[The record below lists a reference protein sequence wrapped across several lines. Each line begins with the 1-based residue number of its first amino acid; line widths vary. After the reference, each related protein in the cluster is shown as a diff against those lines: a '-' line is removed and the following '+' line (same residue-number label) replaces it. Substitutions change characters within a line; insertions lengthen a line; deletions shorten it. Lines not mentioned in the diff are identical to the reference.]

1 MYRQQIGR
9 TLVLDASM
17 EDKLKRR
24 KLDALKR
31 GVHRLSPGEALP
43 VSTHAVGI
51 GKSGAAAVAEM
62 LRSLS
67 PGAPKF
73 TALVIDIGDSDTVE
87 LRTLAERISAERAEV
102 TVLDLQIPSRAE
114 FVRTFEHYPEFLTL
128 EYPRYGRGADFEP
141 WLTPSVALSSMG
153 GHFDRAV
160 AKAIYGCDYY
170 GPDRALATALRR
182 FAAGIEDADGQ
193 AVVALVFGL
202 AGGTGSGIA
211 VDVARHLSNRLF
223 GRRVLVAGIGIAPCE
238 GDRPSCASG
247 QLFAVLNELD
257 CLDDEGKNQG
267 VVAACGELFRNPFT
281 AGFIMVPQQHV
292 WATTHDLAAT
302 NRRCAQ
308 EIAALVTCRD
318 GAALWESLR
327 LLNWVAAPS
336 TQHSAARTPWGP
348 NWIHMLGYADADPA
362 SPITLDDGLAGL
374 MGLRPG
380 YAPEFIEARAA
391 SLAQAEADRLATR
404 LDSAFRPDVPPQIVD
419 AGRAGSVQFILPSLS
434 KTDLAFFYAAR
445 KAYDGEAPGQRLLD
459 HSLLLEQGV
468 LLSEPSTRLQGMAGA
483 SLGAG
488 GGWIAVPLSDVRGA
502 ELRR

>member
-1 MYRQQIGR
+1 MG
-9 TLVLDASM
+9 ASM

-31 GVHRLSPGEALP
+31 GVHRLSAGETLP

-51 GKSGAAAVAEM
+51 GKAGAAAIAEM
-62 LRSLS
+62 LRRLS
-67 PGAPKF
+67 PSAPKF
-73 TALVIDIGDSDTVE
+73 TALVIDIGDRDTSDV
-87 LRTLAERISAERAEV
+87 RSLAERIPADRAEV
-102 TVLDLQIPSRAE
+102 TVLCLDIPSRAE
-114 FVRTFEHYPEFLTL
+114 FVRIFERYPEFLTL

-141 WLTPSVALSSMG
+141 WLAPSVALSGTG

-160 AKAIYGCDYY
+160 AKAIYGCAYY
-170 GPDRALATALRR
+170 GTGRTLATELRR
-182 FAAGIEDADGQ
+182 FAAGIEEAGGQ

-211 VDVARHLSNRLF
+211 VDLARHLSNRLF
-223 GRRVLVAGIGIAPCE
+223 GRRVLVAGIGIAPCQ
-238 GDRPSCASG
+238 GDAPLHGSG
-247 QLFAVLNELD
+247 QLFAALNELD
-257 CLDDEGKNQG
+257 CLDDEGKNRG

-292 WATTHDLAAT
+292 WAATHDLAAT
-302 NRRCAQ
+302 NRRCAL
-308 EIAALVTCRD
+308 EIADLVTCRD

-348 NWIHMLGYADADPA
+348 RWIHMLGYADTSDA
-362 SPITLDDGLAGL
+362 SPVALDNGLRGL

-380 YAPEFIEARAA
+380 YAPEFIEARAS
-391 SLAQAEADRLATR
+391 SLARAETDRLATR
-404 LDSAFRPDVPPQIVD
+404 LDSAFTPDVPPQTVD
-419 AGRAGSVQFILPSLS
+419 AGRAGSVQFILPSIS

-445 KAYDGEAPGQRLLD
+445 DAYDGEAPEQRLLD

-468 LLSEPSTRLQGMAGA
+468 LLSEPSTRLEGMAGA

-488 GGWIAVPLSDVRGA
+488 GGWIAVPLSDVRGG